1 MIAVTPVGSRRMLRR
16 MARILAVLM
25 LLLAGCGE
33 DGGPNVAPP
42 TPLPTVTPEATD
54 VQETTA
60 PPTEECTDE
69 TITGNVQVRIVENDN
84 AFSPSCIIVLGGQ
97 GLEILNK
104 GDSKHNFSIE
114 GTDVD
119 LDTDPGDA
127 TRTEALSGV
136 VDAGTHA
143 FFCKYHR
150 ALGMVG
156 ELTLTE
162 AG

>member
-1 MIAVTPVGSRRMLRR
+1 MLARMSR
-16 MARILAVLM
+16 ALAVLM
-25 LLLAGCGE
+25 LLLAGCG
-33 DGGPNVAPP
+33 DGGNTTSTPSP
-42 TPLPTVTPEATD
+42 TPQATVTPEATD
-54 VQETTA
+54 VEETTA
-60 PPTEECTDE
+60 PPAEECTDE
-69 TITGNVQVRIVENDN
+69 TITGNIEVRIIENDN

-127 TRTEALSGV
+127 TRTEVLSGV
-136 VDAGTHA
+136 VEAGTHT
-143 FFCKYHR
+143 FFCKYHE

-156 ELTLTE
+156 EITLTE